1 MSRSKKNGRHSV
13 PRPEDLKRPL
23 RVLLCPD
30 RPGWAFDN
38 IANNIIRQ
46 APDHF
51 QITKFYMG
59 DPATRELSSL
69 FEQLAAENI
78 DVLHLFWREDLFEL
92 LRPATILK
100 AAKRLKISAAEVIDI
115 ICSCTLTTSVYD
127 HLYLQKEQIFN
138 GVLSYHMIDAYSVSS
153 QKLEQ
158 IYSSVAEYPRPD
170 AVITDGVDLATFK
183 PGKSA
188 QQNGLKTPV
197 IGWVGNSAWGNSEGG
212 DPKGYHRLFLP
223 AIDILRQ
230 MNIPIKINV
239 ADAQSNRRT
248 FAEMPDY
255 YRSINLLA
263 CTSAM
268 EGTPNPVLEAMATG
282 LPIVSTDVGIVC
294 EAFGAKQSKFICH
307 DPTPEAFANLIKT
320 IIEDKQLSC
329 DISTENLAQIRSWS
343 WKKRTE
349 PWWSFWLSAVERSTD
364 PRLAQRRVSA
374 IVQSCLNYQSY
385 FEHQSTISAFVYQ
398 QTTIFRKFWR
408 RNKS

>member
-1 MSRSKKNGRHSV
+1 MSRSKENDKHYV
-13 PRPEDLKRPL
+13 PRPKNLKRPL

-51 QITKFYMG
+51 KITKHYMG
-59 DPATRELSSL
+59 DPATRNISSL
-69 FEQLAAENI
+69 FEQLAVEDI
-78 DVLHLFWREDLFEL
+78 DVLHFFWREDLFEL
-92 LRPATILK
+92 LKPVTIVK

-115 ICSCTLTTSVYD
+115 ICSRTLTTSVYD
-127 HLYLQKEQIFN
+127 HLYLEKEQLFEA
-138 GVLSYHMIDAYSVSS
+138 GLPYHMIDAYSVSS

-158 IYSSVAEYPRPD
+158 IYSLVEEYPRPD

-183 PGKSA
+183 PGESG
-188 QQNGLKTPV
+188 QQSGSKIPV

-223 AIDILRQ
+223 AIAILRK
-230 MNIPIKINV
+230 MNIPIKIDV

-255 YRSINLLA
+255 YRSISLLA

-294 EAFGAKQSKFICH
+294 EAFGTKQSKFICRES
-307 DPTPEAFANLIKT
+307 TPKEFANLIKT
-320 IIEDKQLSC
+320 IIEDKQLSHE
-329 DISTENLAQIRSWS
+329 ISTENLVQIQSWS
-343 WKKRTE
+343 WEKRTE
-349 PWWSFWLSAVERSTD
+349 PWWSFWLSAVERSNE
-364 PRLAQRRVSA
+364 PRLSQRRVSA
-374 IVQSCLNYQSY
+374 VVQSCLNYQKYS
-385 FEHQSTISAFVYQ
+385 EDQSTISSFVCQ
-398 QTTIFRKFWR
+398 QTSIFRNFWHR
-408 RNKS
+408 KRF